1 MILTVRDLLLLLVL
15 GVLLSLSYLTIKY
28 AKASGTNFR
37 SYGAYLFEARG
48 RRQSLASNVG
58 AVFSVTYFFGAT
70 FIYGMVFGAWIRIMT
85 VLVFVAVTALAIY
98 VTSQIDTA
106 NVRTADSNLLLAF
119 FAKKLEPNDFRT
131 VIRIFTIIYFALLVE
146 ELAVS
151 RLVLHALTRQP
162 IAVAFLLI
170 TICFVI
176 YTYLYLGGFRAV
188 VTADSVQIVVL
199 ILFLLMLVILM
210 REYTTPSELLWR
222 HLNSQSPMATLN
234 LVGAGVF
241 GISWFMPAVDFY
253 SRLNFAGRARGSE
266 TTAFIMTSFAIT
278 GAVMLIGALF
288 GDCLASH
295 LAVTTPSDYVFKA
308 IRFFVDQSP
317 LVALVFIGGLF
328 SMIFTTIDT
337 LLLLNLQVGYYQQR
351 RWFRRE
357 NLLNILLAAIVISTG
372 MSFDATSAVGIFIGS
387 CMVFPTL
394 ALARL
399 LWPKVFGIL
408 PVTPTYLVAAM
419 ALSTLIFVI
428 YFQWIENRFDRHF
441 LLAIVTLCSAV
452 ACGVSANTWKAAT
465 RAIARRRNDKT
476 VEKE

>member
-1 MILTVRDLLLLLVL
+1 MILTVRDLLLFLVL

-106 NVRTADSNLLLAF
+106 NVRTTADSNLLLAF

-210 REYTTPSELLWR
+210 REYTTPSELLWL

-253 SRLNFAGRARGSE
+253 SRLNFAGRA
-266 TTAFIMTSFAIT
+266 
-278 GAVMLIGALF
+278 
-288 GDCLASH
+288 
-295 LAVTTPSDYVFKA
+295 
-308 IRFFVDQSP
+308 
-317 LVALVFIGGLF
+317 
-328 SMIFTTIDT
+328 
-337 LLLLNLQVGYYQQR
+337 
-351 RWFRRE
+351 
-357 NLLNILLAAIVISTG
+357 
-372 MSFDATSAVGIFIGS
+372 
-387 CMVFPTL
+387 
-394 ALARL
+394 
-399 LWPKVFGIL
+399 
-408 PVTPTYLVAAM
+408 
-419 ALSTLIFVI
+419 
-428 YFQWIENRFDRHF
+428 
-441 LLAIVTLCSAV
+441 
-452 ACGVSANTWKAAT
+452 
-465 RAIARRRNDKT
+465 
-476 VEKE
+476 

>member
-15 GVLLSLSYLTIKY
+15 AVLLSLSYLTIKY
-28 AKASGTNFR
+28 ARASGTHFR

-48 RRQSLASNVG
+48 RRQSLASNAG

-98 VTSQIDTA
+98 VTSQVDTGNA
-106 NVRTADSNLLLAF
+106 RAADSNLLLAF

-131 VIRIFTIIYFALLVE
+131 LVRIFTIIYFALLVE

-162 IAVAFLLI
+162 IAVAFLLT

-188 VTADSVQIVVL
+188 VTADSVQIIVL

-222 HLNSQSPMATLN
+222 HLDRPSPMATLN
-234 LVGAGVF
+234 LAGAGIF

-253 SRLNFAGRARGSE
+253 SRLNFSGRARGSE
-266 TTAFIMTSFAIT
+266 TTGFIMTSFAVT
-278 GAVMLIGALF
+278 GTVMLIGALF

-295 LAVTTPSDYVFKA
+295 LAVTSPSDYVFKA
-308 IRFFVDQSP
+308 IRFFVDESP
-317 LVALVFIGGLF
+317 LVAFIFIGGLF

-337 LLLLNLQVGYYQQR
+337 LLLVNLQVGYYQQR

-357 NLLNILLAAIVISTG
+357 NLLNILLAAIVISTA

-387 CMVFPTL
+387 CMVFPAL
-394 ALARL
+394 MLARL
-399 LWPKVFGIL
+399 IWPKAFVIL
-408 PVTPTYLVAAM
+408 PATPTYLMLAM
-419 ALSTLIFVI
+419 ALSTAVFVV

-441 LLAIVTLCSAV
+441 LLAILTLCSAIG
-452 ACGVSANTWKAAT
+452 CGVTFNGWRAT
-465 RAIARRRNDKT
+465 ARAVARRRNDKT
-476 VEKE
+476 VEKK